1 MPQKLLRIRNS
12 GKTKKLRNKKMKK
25 IILSC
30 AVLAIIAG
38 CKTTSNSSSKT
49 DYCYVDKLKLSSI
62 GSAVFIELYNESDYP
77 GIQTEVTDALYHS
90 ILKNQLFTLN
100 LIKQDTI
107 AWKNISYQPSSN
119 FTLEQLYQLQQSLN
133 TNAIL
138 VGSVIDFQPYP
149 HLSLSMRL
157 KMTDLTNGQTI
168 WAAEQVW
175 DSADKSLE
183 QRVEKY
189 IKAQMRTDRTS
200 DREKLTFVS
209 SKDFIRFVCYE
220 LAETMKNQ

>member
-1 MPQKLLRIRNS
+1 
-12 GKTKKLRNKKMKK
+12 MKK

-30 AVLAIIAG
+30 AVLTIIAG
-38 CKTTSNSSSKT
+38 CKTLSTSSKT
-49 DYCYVDKLKLSSI
+49 DYCYVDKLKLAAA
-62 GSAVFIELYNESDYP
+62 GSTAFIELYNESEYP
-77 GIQTEVTDALYHS
+77 DIQAETTDILYHS
-90 ILKNQLFTLN
+90 ILKKQLFTLN
-100 LIKQDTI
+100 LVKQDSPV
-107 AWKNISYQPSSN
+107 WKSIGYQPNSN

-133 TNAIL
+133 TRAVL

-149 HLSLSMRL
+149 HLSIAMRL
-157 KMTDLTNGQTI
+157 KMTDLADGQTI

-175 DSADKSLE
+175 DSADKNIE

-189 IKAQMRTDRTS
+189 IRANMRTDRTA

-209 SKDFIRFVCYE
+209 SKEFIKFVCYE

>member
-1 MPQKLLRIRNS
+1 
-12 GKTKKLRNKKMKK
+12 MKK

-30 AVLAIIAG
+30 AVLAIVAG
-38 CKTTSNSSSKT
+38 CNTLSKSSSKT
-49 DYCYVDKLKLSSI
+49 DYCYVDKLKLSSVN
-62 GSAVFIELYNESDYP
+62 SAAFIELYNESEYP
-77 GIQTEVTDALYHS
+77 DVQTEATDALYHS
-90 ILKNQLFTLN
+90 ILKKQLFTLSF
-100 LIKQDTI
+100 IKQDAP
-107 AWKNISYQPSSN
+107 AWKSINYQPGSN

-133 TNAIL
+133 TKAVL

-149 HLSLSMRL
+149 HLSLAMRL
-157 KMTDLTNGQTI
+157 KMVDLADGQTI

-189 IKAQMRTDRTS
+189 IQAQIRTDKTA

-209 SKDFIRFVCYE
+209 SKEFIRFVCYE
-220 LAETMKNQ
+220 LAETMKN

>member
-1 MPQKLLRIRNS
+1 M
-12 GKTKKLRNKKMKK
+12 KKMKK

-30 AVLAIIAG
+30 AALAIVAG
-38 CKTTSNSSSKT
+38 CNTLSNSSSKT

-62 GSAVFIELYNESDYP
+62 GSVAFIELYNESDYP
-77 GIQTEVTDALYHS
+77 DIQTEAADALYHS

-100 LIKQDTI
+100 LIKQDAP
-107 AWKNISYQPSSN
+107 AWKSINYQPGSN

-133 TNAIL
+133 TKAVL

-149 HLSLSMRL
+149 HLSLAMRL
-157 KMTDLTNGQTI
+157 KMVDLANGQTI

-189 IKAQMRTDRTS
+189 IKANMRTDRIA

-209 SKDFIRFVCYE
+209 SKEFIRFVCYE
-220 LAETMKNQ
+220 LAETIKN

>member
-1 MPQKLLRIRNS
+1 
-12 GKTKKLRNKKMKK
+12 MKK

-30 AVLAIIAG
+30 AVLTVIAG
-38 CKTTSNSSSKT
+38 CKTLSTSSKT
-49 DYCYVDKLKLSSI
+49 DYCYVDKLKLAAA
-62 GSAVFIELYNESDYP
+62 GSTAFIELYNESEYP
-77 GIQTEVTDALYHS
+77 DIQAETTDILYHS
-90 ILKNQLFTLN
+90 ILKKQLFTLN
-100 LIKQDTI
+100 LVKQDSPV
-107 AWKNISYQPSSN
+107 WKSIGYQPNSN

-133 TNAIL
+133 TRAVL

-149 HLSLSMRL
+149 HLSIAMRL
-157 KMTDLTNGQTI
+157 KMTDLADGQTI

-175 DSADKSLE
+175 DSADKNIE

-189 IKAQMRTDRTS
+189 IRANMRTDRTA

-209 SKDFIRFVCYE
+209 SKEFIKFVCYE